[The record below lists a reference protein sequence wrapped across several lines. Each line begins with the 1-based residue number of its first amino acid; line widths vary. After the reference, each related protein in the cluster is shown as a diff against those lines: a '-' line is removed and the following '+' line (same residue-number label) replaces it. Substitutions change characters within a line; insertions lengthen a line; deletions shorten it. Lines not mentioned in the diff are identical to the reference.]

1 MANWLSRATE
11 GFRKPPPPPPEPY
24 NVRCDCGGTVAGDR
38 VAAAQ
43 RPSCPICGRQVFVL
57 PANVYPVAVRPKK
70 PKPPAAESLAEDD
83 ESAATATATKPDRRQ
98 AESAKKSTP
107 PPEPKGIL
115 LKSETRLVTPFRA
128 IVVAITIVGSL
139 TLWGLWQRSRIES
152 AKASVLAANEA
163 GMRAL
168 NEGDFATA
176 ARELTRARKAVDL
189 LHRTD
194 AEANTIRRHCRE
206 AVAGN
211 ELSDTGLFEI
221 LAEYGTTAGKSKLAT
236 RHRDRWVLLDT
247 VIIEPEQA
255 NGPCVLDMPLL
266 FDDGKYRVELDSA
279 LVREA
284 ALESQAGGDARVL
297 FAAQLSEILPPSDK
311 DGVATVVLNGKTA
324 FLWTTLETYKS
335 LGYVETREEQLQA
348 TRDLIARQLELSETA
363 K

>member
-43 RPSCPICGRQVFVL
+43 RPSCPICGRQVFIL
-57 PANVYPVAVRPKK
+57 PVNVYPVTVRPKK
-70 PKPPAAESLAEDD
+70 PKPPAAESPAAD
-83 ESAATATATKPDRRQ
+83 EESTTTSPKADRRH
-98 AESAKKSTP
+98 AETAKKSTP

-115 LKSETRLVTPFRA
+115 LKSEARLVTPFRA

-152 AKASVLAANEA
+152 AKANVLAANEA

-194 AEANTIRRHCRE
+194 AEANNIRRHCRE

-211 ELSDTGLFEI
+211 ELSETGLFEI
-221 LAEYGTTAGKSKLAT
+221 LAESGTTAGKSKLAT

-266 FDDGKYRVELDSA
+266 FEDGKYKVEIDSA

-284 ALESQAGGDARVL
+284 ALESQAGGEARVL
-297 FAAQLSEILPPSDK
+297 FAAQLSEIRPPSDK

-324 FLWTTLETYKS
+324 FLWTTLETYTS
-335 LGYVETREEQLQA
+335 LGYAEIREEQLQA
-348 TRDLIARQLELSETA
+348 TRDLIARQLERSETA

>member
-57 PANVYPVAVRPKK
+57 PANVYPVTVRPKK
-70 PKPPAAESLAEDD
+70 PKPPDAESPAEDD
-83 ESAATATATKPDRRQ
+83 KSTATATKSDHRH
-98 AESAKKSTP
+98 AEPAKKSTP
-107 PPEPKGIL
+107 LPEPKGIL
-115 LKSETRLVTPFRA
+115 LKSETRLVTPFRV
-128 IVVAITIVGSL
+128 IVVTITIVGSL
-139 TLWGLWQRSRIES
+139 TLWGLWQRSRVES
-152 AKASVLAANEA
+152 AKANVLAANEA

-168 NEGDFATA
+168 SEGDFATA

-221 LAEYGTTAGKSKLAT
+221 LAESGAAAGKSKLAT

-247 VIIEPEQA
+247 VIIEPEQT
-255 NGPCVLDMPLL
+255 NGPSVLDMPLL
-266 FDDGKYRVELDSA
+266 FDDGKYRVEIDSA

-284 ALESQAGGDARVL
+284 ALQSQAGGDARVL
-297 FAAQLSEILPPSDK
+297 FAAQLSEIRPPSDK

-335 LGYVETREEQLQA
+335 LGYGETREEQLQA
-348 TRDLIARQLELSETA
+348 TRDLIARQLELSEAA